1 MTFARLVR
9 MLLPLAVLA
18 ALGAYAWQHFRQP
31 VQPQG
36 PGGPALAAPATARP
50 AGGPPGGGPPG
61 GVAVEVVKVALD
73 TASDTVSA
81 VGTLRSNESVVV
93 RPEVSGRIA
102 SINFQEGGR
111 VEKGAVIVALDA
123 SVQEAELAQARAS
136 LALRQQSL
144 ARTQDL
150 MRDKYVSQ
158 SALDE
163 AVANLRV
170 AEANVQLAE
179 AKRDKMRIRAPF
191 AGVIGIRKVSAG
203 DYVKEGQDLV
213 TLEDTSA
220 LKVDFRV
227 PEVLLARVG
236 RNQSLEL
243 TTEAVPGRRFAAN
256 VFAIDPVV
264 DENGRAL
271 FLRARLKNEEGRL
284 RPGMFVRVQLLL
296 DERKNAMMVP
306 EESLVPVG
314 DEQFVFR
321 VTDGKAERLKVRTG
335 LRRGGRVEIREGLA
349 PGDTVVTAGQIK
361 LRDGVAVRAVNL
373 PAAGEA
379 AAAAPQRPASS
390 TADQAKTSGVI
401 TPVNAS
407 GERSTQRTGEPAR
420 DAAAAKP
427 GG

>member
-1 MTFARLVR
+1 
-9 MLLPLAVLA
+9 
-18 ALGAYAWQHFRQP
+18 
-31 VQPQG
+31 
-36 PGGPALAAPATARP
+36 
-50 AGGPPGGGPPG
+50 
-61 GVAVEVVKVALD
+61 VAVEVVKVALD
-73 TASDTVSA
+73 TAADTVSA
-81 VGTLRSNESVVV
+81 IGTLRSNESVVV
-93 RPEVSGRIA
+93 RPEISGRIA

-123 SVQEAELAQARAS
+123 SVQDAELAQARAS

-144 ARTQDL
+144 TRTQEL

-163 AVANLRV
+163 SVANLKV

-179 AKRDKMRIRAPF
+179 AKRDKARIRAPF
-191 AGVIGIRKVSAG
+191 PGVIGIRKVSVG

-236 RNQSLEL
+236 KNQSLEL

-271 FLRARLKNEEGRL
+271 YLRARLKNEEGKL

-306 EESLVPVG
+306 EEALVPVG

-321 VTDGKAERLKVRTG
+321 VTDGKAERVKVRTG
-335 LRRGGRVEIREGLA
+335 LRRGGNVEVRDGLA

-361 LRDGVAVRAVNL
+361 LRDGVAVRPVGGPGAKEPALAGAPRPL
-373 PAAGEA
+373 PPDADAAKSSGA
-379 AAAAPQRPASS
+379 ITPASVPGPPS
-390 TADQAKTSGVI
+390 ASQTGQAG
-401 TPVNAS
+401 
-407 GERSTQRTGEPAR
+407 R
-420 DAAAAKP
+420 DPAAAKP

>member
-9 MLLPLAVLA
+9 ILLPLAALA
-18 ALGAYAWQHFRQP
+18 ALGLYAWQHFRQP

-36 PGGPALAAPATARP
+36 PGSPAVAAPAIARP
-50 AGGPPGGGPPG
+50 AGAPPGGGSPG

-203 DYVKEGQDLV
+203 DYVKEGQELV

-373 PAAGEA
+373 PAASE

-390 TADQAKTSGVI
+390 TADQAKTSGAI
-401 TPVNAS
+401 TPVSAS
-407 GERSTQRTGEPAR
+407 GESSTQKTGEPAR